1 MKKITEAHLRDKIDT
16 LNTRMAK
23 HIDHNQ
29 LDGEVS
35 IENIDIFDDTIN
47 EGTLNQ
53 IKKNAGLLKEADPK
67 FYYGNNGERAQGA
80 DSNWG
85 SSAWN
90 GIKKAGQAAWDGT
103 IYAGRAANM
112 PLDQAANSGSTQT
125 DAEKRAA
132 SGMDGLPGDIASQ
145 ASSQGDIRKFD
156 QTAQANPNTIA
167 QSGAGMYADQ
177 NDRRQQFAQSAQV
190 KSSKPTTWQDIY
202 NMNKDVIGANPNLLK
217 PGQQLKMPD
226 GSVYQVK
233 PGDNLGKIAMGGKS
247 VGQSAQV
254 KPVAQ
259 PEIDPN
265 IAAQGAFVQQ
275 QLAGG
280 NGDQAQVGQT
290 TYNSSIPAKPLAESP
305 SEPSFEMAIPD
316 PRYSGEDRPYN
327 ESVTFTTDD
336 PLARILSLA
345 RGR

>member
-1 MKKITEAHLRDKIDT
+1 
-16 LNTRMAK
+16 
-23 HIDHNQ
+23 
-29 LDGEVS
+29 
-35 IENIDIFDDTIN
+35 
-47 EGTLNQ
+47 
-53 IKKNAGLLKEADPK
+53 
-67 FYYGNNGERAQGA
+67 
-80 DSNWG
+80 
-85 SSAWN
+85 
-90 GIKKAGQAAWDGT
+90 
-103 IYAGRAANM
+103 
-112 PLDQAANSGSTQT
+112 
-125 DAEKRAA
+125 
-132 SGMDGLPGDIASQ
+132 
-145 ASSQGDIRKFD
+145 
-156 QTAQANPNTIA
+156 
-167 QSGAGMYADQ
+167 MYADQ